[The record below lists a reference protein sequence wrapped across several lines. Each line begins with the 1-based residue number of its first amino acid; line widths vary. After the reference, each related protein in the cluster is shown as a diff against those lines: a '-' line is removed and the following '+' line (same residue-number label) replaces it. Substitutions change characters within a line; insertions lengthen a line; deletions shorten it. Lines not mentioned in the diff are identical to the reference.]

1 MKNPFLSVIY
11 SFMTVTRE
19 DIETLYQ
26 NIMRLKREYEQYF
39 SRILDREPLE
49 LRREVE
55 RAILRY
61 TSTPINNTALKFRL
75 NTVVATF
82 NSYRQ
87 YWNRMLRAMEEGRLR
102 RSPETGAFVSVERPV
117 QGETPA
123 PDDPLKK
130 VYEEY
135 INLKKQHQ
143 GASAEISFE
152 RFKKTIEE
160 QKRKLQ
166 ESRGIKDVEPRTV
179 VKDGKVRIAFVAK
192 KKSS

>member
-1 MKNPFLSVIY
+1 
-11 SFMTVTRE
+11 MTVTRE

-26 NIMRLKREYEQYF
+26 NILRLKREYEQYF
-39 SRILDREPLE
+39 SRILDREPID
-49 LRREVE
+49 LRKEVE

-102 RSPETGAFVSVERPV
+102 RSPETGAFVTTTKPSPVEK
-117 QGETPA
+117 PA
-123 PDDPLKK
+123 SAASDPLKK
-130 VYEEY
+130 VYDEY
-135 INLKKQHQ
+135 LALKKQHH
-143 GASAEISFE
+143 GAAKDVSFE
-152 RFKKTIEE
+152 KFKKTIEE
-160 QKRKLQ
+160 QKKKIQ
-166 ESRGIKDVEPRTV
+166 ESRGIKDVEPRTI